1 VNQCISSTLHKNS
14 LQWVGND
21 VEKVYVDASTCIVVV
36 DAPCFGPMILPHVS
50 HKLIFPI
57 ISS

>member
-1 VNQCISSTLHKNS
+1 MYTFYFTSNS
-14 LQWVGND
+14 LQWVGDD
-21 VEKVYVDASTCIVVV
+21 VEKVYVDASTFIAVV

-50 HKLIFPI
+50 QKLFFLI